1 MSAGSAARR
10 EDVGLERAKKRGGGV
25 VLAALRQHRLR
36 RGLTQEEL
44 AQKAGVTQNYLTKV
58 ERGVRGCNPL
68 VAQKLA
74 EVLGVDL
81 RELVVGPEGED
92 ALPEGFGPKP
102 PSRGYGVSAL
112 YLHRAYL
119 YYVLSKEV
127 GTAFSAL
134 SDEDLE
140 RYCKDL
146 SWEEVLEMLSSR
158 KRELEFLQGELE
170 NPRLPM
176 DVRLFFEE
184 TLREARDRD
193 IRVLAAARSQER
205 SEEGQERLTSAMR
218 ELL

>member
-1 MSAGSAARR
+1 
-10 EDVGLERAKKRGGGV
+10 
-25 VLAALRQHRLR
+25 
-36 RGLTQEEL
+36 
-44 AQKAGVTQNYLTKV
+44 
-58 ERGVRGCNPL
+58 
-68 VAQKLA
+68 
-74 EVLGVDL
+74 
-81 RELVVGPEGED
+81 
-92 ALPEGFGPKP
+92 
-102 PSRGYGVSAL
+102 
-112 YLHRAYL
+112 
-119 YYVLSKEV
+119 VLSKEV